1 LRKFNMKAAWYTQT
15 GEAHE
20 VMVVGTLPTPSP
32 QAGEVRVKLTHSGVN
47 PSDVKSRKSRPVTDP
62 LIIPHSDGAGV
73 IDAVGEGVDRQRI
86 GQRVWVWNG
95 QWQRAMGTACEYICL
110 PQAQAVALPDHIEGA
125 AAACFGIP
133 ALTAIQAIHLAPN
146 LCGKTVLITGAASG
160 VGHYVTQ
167 LAKLEG
173 ARVLGTVGSESRAQ
187 HAQNGGCD
195 EVIFYK
201 TEAVAQRVLD
211 LTQGHGVD
219 VIVDLDFA
227 STSALLPQG
236 ALKHHGT
243 LVGYGSNNPSDV
255 PVHFRTLLWGS
266 LNLRFFLVY
275 DLLPADRQI
284 GIDRLTQLLQGQLLQ
299 HSVGATYP
307 LAEVVKAHQ
316 AVEQGQ
322 LVGQV
327 VLTI

>member
-1 LRKFNMKAAWYTQT
+1 MKAAWYTQT

-20 VMVVGTLPTPSP
+20 VMIVGTLPTPEP

-62 LIIPHSDGAGV
+62 LIIPHSDGAGI
-73 IDAVGEGVDRQRI
+73 IDAVGAGVDRQRI

-95 QWQRAMGTACEYICL
+95 QWQRPMGTACEFICL
-110 PQAQAVALPDHIEGA
+110 PQAQAVALPDHVEGA

-133 ALTAIQAIHLAPN
+133 VLTAIQAIRLAPELN
-146 LCGKTVLITGAASG
+146 GKTVLVTGAASG
-160 VGHYVTQ
+160 VGHYVVQ

-173 ARVLGTVGSESRAQ
+173 ARVLGTVGNDSRAQ
-187 HAQNGGCD
+187 HAKQGGCD
-195 EVIFYK
+195 ELIFYK
-201 TEAVAQRVLD
+201 TEPVAQRVLD
-211 LTQGHGVD
+211 LTQGQGAD
-219 VIVDLDFA
+219 VIIDLDFA
-227 STSALLPQG
+227 STSSLLPQG

-243 LVGYGSNNPSDV
+243 LVGYGSNNPAEV

-266 LNLRFFLVY
+266 LNLKFFLVY
-275 DLLPADRQI
+275 DLLPADRQH
-284 GIDRLTQLLQGQLLQ
+284 GIERLTHLLQTQRLQ
-299 HSVGATYP
+299 HSIGATYP
-307 LAEVVKAHQ
+307 LTEVVQAHQ

-327 VLTI
+327 VLEI